1 MYQTSSII
9 RNSTQAPLSNSMISN
24 SSSIGESAVTLT
36 LVRALITT
44 WSVVLESKNKGNVL
58 TLSFNDEKTK
68 NSISA
73 NDWIEFRKQ
82 VKEFDESDLKYLVL
96 SQSNGNFSSGA
107 QLGENL
113 NALMDDVTDA
123 AQALWDCR
131 KPVISL
137 VDGICA
143 GAGANMILLSD
154 FIIATPTARFIE
166 VFARRG
172 LVVDFAGSW
181 TLPRIIGVQKA
192 KELMM
197 TSEEITGE
205 EMNRLNMLYK
215 MVEPSNLQ
223 DEASSLIEKLDK
235 LSFISICMNKE
246 QIKNGLNKTFS
257 DSLELEGVNQ
267 KSRFIHSDAAEGML
281 AFMDKRQPDYK
292 NTLDV

>member
-1 MYQTSSII
+1 M
-9 RNSTQAPLSNSMISN
+9 
-24 SSSIGESAVTLT
+24 
-36 LVRALITT
+36 
-44 WSVVLESKNKGNVL
+44 VLESKNKGNVL

-181 TLPRIIGVQKA
+181 TLPRTIGVQKA

-215 MVEPSNLQ
+215 MVDPSNLQ
-223 DEASSLIEKLDK
+223 NAASSLIATLDK

-257 DSLELEGVNQ
+257 ESLELEGINQ
-267 KSRFIHSDAAEGML
+267 KNRFIHSDAAEGMM

-292 NTLDV
+292 NTLDA

>member
-1 MYQTSSII
+1 M
-9 RNSTQAPLSNSMISN
+9 
-24 SSSIGESAVTLT
+24 
-36 LVRALITT
+36 
-44 WSVVLESKNKGNVL
+44 VLESKNKGNVL
-58 TLSFNDEKTK
+58 TLSFNDKKTK
-68 NSISA
+68 NSLSE
-73 NDWIEFRKQ
+73 NNWIEFRKQ

-181 TLPRIIGVQKA
+181 TLPRTIGVQKA

-215 MVEPSNLQ
+215 MVDPSDLQ
-223 DEASSLIEKLDK
+223 NEASSLIATLDK

-257 DSLELEGVNQ
+257 ESLELEGINQ
-267 KSRFIHSDAAEGML
+267 KNRFIHSDAAEGMM

-292 NTLDV
+292 NTLDA

>member
-1 MYQTSSII
+1 M
-9 RNSTQAPLSNSMISN
+9 
-24 SSSIGESAVTLT
+24 
-36 LVRALITT
+36 
-44 WSVVLESKNKGNVL
+44 VLESKNKGNVL

-154 FIIATPTARFIE
+154 FIIESIDENFGFSRYAE
-166 VFARRG
+166 
-172 LVVDFAGSW
+172 
-181 TLPRIIGVQKA
+181 
-192 KELMM
+192 
-197 TSEEITGE
+197 
-205 EMNRLNMLYK
+205 RLGQSANSFDQLYSQLK
-215 MVEPSNLQ
+215 MGM
-223 DEASSLIEKLDK
+223 
-235 LSFISICMNKE
+235 SFIDSITLKVLE
-246 QIKNGLNKTFS
+246 FKIKAYKPTLVCFSIPFPGNLFSGLRS
-257 DSLELEGVNQ
+257 DLIRNL
-267 KSRFIHSDAAEGML
+267 
-281 AFMDKRQPDYK
+281 
-292 NTLDV
+292 

>member
-1 MYQTSSII
+1 M
-9 RNSTQAPLSNSMISN
+9 
-24 SSSIGESAVTLT
+24 
-36 LVRALITT
+36 
-44 WSVVLESKNKGNVL
+44 VLESKNKGNVL
-58 TLSFNDEKTK
+58 TLSFN
-68 NSISA
+68 
-73 NDWIEFRKQ
+73 
-82 VKEFDESDLKYLVL
+82 
-96 SQSNGNFSSGA
+96 
-107 QLGENL
+107 GENL

-181 TLPRIIGVQKA
+181 TLPRTIGVQKA

-215 MVEPSNLQ
+215 MVDPSDLQ
-223 DEASSLIEKLDK
+223 NEASSLIATLDK

-257 DSLELEGVNQ
+257 ESLELEGINQ
-267 KSRFIHSDAAEGML
+267 KNRFIHSDAAEGMM

-292 NTLDV
+292 NTLDA

>member
-1 MYQTSSII
+1 M
-9 RNSTQAPLSNSMISN
+9 
-24 SSSIGESAVTLT
+24 
-36 LVRALITT
+36 
-44 WSVVLESKNKGNVL
+44 VLESKNKGNVL

-154 FIIATPTARFIE
+154 FIIEEVAMTAVTPHIQVPIVIKYPKLFDNLNLEFKENGISEQLSYDLARTSQYTFE
-166 VFARRG
+166 
-172 LVVDFAGSW
+172 
-181 TLPRIIGVQKA
+181 TLFLK
-192 KELMM
+192 
-197 TSEEITGE
+197 
-205 EMNRLNMLYK
+205 
-215 MVEPSNLQ
+215 
-223 DEASSLIEKLDK
+223 SSK
-235 LSFISICMNKE
+235 
-246 QIKNGLNKTFS
+246 
-257 DSLELEGVNQ
+257 
-267 KSRFIHSDAAEGML
+267 
-281 AFMDKRQPDYK
+281 
-292 NTLDV
+292 